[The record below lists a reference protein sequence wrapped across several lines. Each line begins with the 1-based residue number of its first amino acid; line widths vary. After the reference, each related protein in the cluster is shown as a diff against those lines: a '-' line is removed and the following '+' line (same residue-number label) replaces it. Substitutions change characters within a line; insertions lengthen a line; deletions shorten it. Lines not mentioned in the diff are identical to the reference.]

1 MDSSYYLHYICKMEP
16 LKNLGKVNA
25 QILADYI
32 LQKFGSMSHLKLQ
45 KLLYYCESYHLAY
58 FDDILIPEEFEAW
71 VHGPVCREV
80 YDNLKDSS
88 VLYVDLGFA
97 GTYNP
102 EEELNNML
110 SSDQSQLIIDILKEL
125 STWTGLEL
133 ENATH
138 SELPWCEARQGLGPA
153 DRCEKRISKETMK
166 SFYKAEL
173 NVH

>member
-1 MDSSYYLHYICKMEP
+1 MES

-25 QILADYI
+25 QMLADYI
-32 LQKFGSMSHLKLQ
+32 LQKYGPMSHLKLQ

-58 FDDILIPEEFEAW
+58 FDDNLIPEEFEAW

-80 YDNLKDSS
+80 YDSLKDSS

-97 GTYNP
+97 GTNNP
-102 EEELNNML
+102 EAELNNLL
-110 SSDQSQLIIDILKEL
+110 SSDQSQLIIDVLNEL
-125 STWTGLEL
+125 SAWTGLEL

-153 DRCEKRISKETMK
+153 DRCEKIISKNTMK

-173 NVH
+173 NVQ